1 MTKQNRR
8 ARLLIAVFAVAFAV
22 VVAFEFRPRP
32 ADGVAVPPLART
44 DVNAVVESTGGR
56 VMRFKREHE
65 DVSVEYDRQLTYA
78 DGSTKLLGVKVS
90 TDERGGGRA
99 FTVTGKEGQVGQ
111 NDSVV
116 ALNGDVKLVASDG
129 FTAKT
134 EHATYNDGDGLV
146 RAPGLVEF
154 AHDRMSG
161 SGVGMTYDKNLDV
174 LSILDQAVLHMAPDR
189 NGAATAEVASSAA
202 TFARREKN
210 VRFERGL
217 KIQRA
222 GQVIEA
228 DAGVAYLT
236 PDEKRI
242 DKIELHGS
250 SRITGAKAGAGG
262 LQRMTGRDI
271 TLNYGSDGQAL
282 EHALVDGDAVIQ
294 LAGETG
300 RPGRQITAN
309 TVDIALAPDGST
321 PTAVVGRGAVTL
333 TFPAEQGVAARTI
346 QAATLD
352 AKGEPGRGLT
362 HAQFSGNVQYRE
374 RGGSADRTASSGTLD
389 IALKPGL
396 SAIEEA
402 RFAHAVRFEEG
413 KMATLSA
420 VARYDLD
427 KGLIELT
434 GAEPGAAAP
443 HVVNEQISVDATRI
457 DVTLVGPKMRA
468 LGNVKSVLQPPR
480 KGAQK
485 DDAKLPSLLKQD
497 QPVNVTGDDLNYDGV
512 GSKAVY
518 TGKAQLWQG
527 DTSVRADTL
536 VIDNK
541 TGDLNASGSVA
552 TSVMLE
558 QVDKDKKRER
568 VRSIATAKDFKYE
581 ESVRRATYS
590 DDAHLSGPQGDM
602 TAATIELY
610 LKPSGD
616 ELDRAEA
623 SDSLTLREQN
633 RKTVGSHMTYTAAD
647 ERYVVTGA
655 PVSIVDQC
663 GRETIGK
670 TLTFVKATDTID
682 VDGNERI
689 RTQTKGGG
697 KCQ

>member
-1 MTKQNRR
+1 MTKRNRR
-8 ARLLIAVFAVAFAV
+8 ARLIIAVFAVAFAV

-32 ADGVAVPPLART
+32 AISVAAPVART
-44 DVNAVVESTGGR
+44 DLKAVVESTGGR

-78 DGSTKLLGVKVS
+78 DGSTKLLGVKVT

-116 ALNGDVKLVASDG
+116 ALNGDVTLVASDG

-134 EHATYNDGDGLV
+134 EHATYSDSEGLV
-146 RAPGLVEF
+146 RAPGPVEF

-161 SGVGMTYDKNLDV
+161 SGVGMTYDKNRDI
-174 LSILDQAVLHMAPDR
+174 LSILDQAVVHMAPDR
-189 NGAATAEVASSAA
+189 ESGTSAEVASSAA

-217 KIQRA
+217 KSRRE
-222 GQVIEA
+222 GQLIEA

-242 DKIELHGS
+242 DQLELRGNS
-250 SRITGAKAGAGG
+250 SIARTNAGAGG

-271 TLNYGSDGQAL
+271 TLKYGSDGQAL
-282 EHALVDGDAVIQ
+282 QHALVDGDGVIQ

-309 TVDIALAPDGST
+309 TVDIVLAPDGST
-321 PTAVVGRGAVTL
+321 PTAVLGRGAVTL
-333 TFPAEQGVAARTI
+333 TFPADPGGAARTI
-346 QAATLD
+346 DAATLD

-362 HAQFSGNVQYRE
+362 SAQFNGNVRYRE
-374 RGGSADRTASSGTLD
+374 RSESIDRAVSSGALD
-389 IALKPGL
+389 VALKPGM
-396 SAIEEA
+396 SAIEVA

-413 KMATLSA
+413 KLATLSA
-420 VARYDLD
+420 TARYDLD
-427 KGLIELT
+427 KGIVELT
-434 GAEPGAAAP
+434 GAEAGIAAP

-457 DVTLVGPKMRA
+457 DVTLDGPKLRA
-468 LGNVKSVLQPPR
+468 VGNVKSVLQPPT
-480 KGAQK
+480 KAAQK
-485 DDAKLPSLLKQD
+485 NAARLPSLLKQD

-512 GSKAVY
+512 ASRAAY

-527 DTSVRADTL
+527 DTSVRGDSL
-536 VIDNK
+536 VIDSK
-541 TGDLNASGSVA
+541 TGDLDASGSVA

-568 VRSIATAKDFKYE
+568 VRSVATGKDFKYE

-590 DDAHLSGPQGDM
+590 GDAHLSGPQGEL

-610 LKPSGD
+610 LTPSGD

-623 SDSLTLREQN
+623 SDSLTLHEQN
-633 RKTVGSHMTYTAAD
+633 RKTVGSHMRYTAAD

-682 VDGNERI
+682 VDGNQRI

-697 KCQ
+697 KCP

>member
-1 MTKQNRR
+1 MSKRNRR
-8 ARLLIAVFAVAFAV
+8 ARLIIAVFAVAFAG
-22 VVAFEFRPRP
+22 VVAFQFRSRP
-32 ADGVAVPPLART
+32 ADGVAVPVART
-44 DVNAVVESTGGR
+44 DLKAVVESTGGHL
-56 VMRFKREHE
+56 MRFKREHE

-78 DGSTKLLGVKVS
+78 DGSTRLLGVKVS

-111 NDSVV
+111 NESVV

-134 EHATYNDGDGLV
+134 EHATYNDSEGLV
-146 RAPGLVEF
+146 RAPGPVEF

-161 SGVGMTYDKNLDV
+161 SGVGMTYDKNSDV

-189 NGAATAEVASSAA
+189 NGGAAAEVASSAA
-202 TFARREKN
+202 TFVRREKN

-217 KIQRA
+217 KVQRA

-242 DKIELHGS
+242 DRLELHGN
-250 SRITGAKAGAGG
+250 SRIAGANIGAGG
-262 LQRMTGRDI
+262 LQRMTGRDV
-271 TLNYGSDGQAL
+271 TLQYGSDGQAL
-282 EHALVDGDAVIQ
+282 QHALVDGDAVIQ
-294 LAGETG
+294 LAGDTK
-300 RPGRQITAN
+300 RPGPQITAN
-309 TVDIALAPDGST
+309 TVDIGLAPDGST

-333 TFPAEQGVAARTI
+333 TFPAEQAGVARTI
-346 QAATLD
+346 RAATLD

-362 HAQFSGNVQYRE
+362 NAQFNGKVQYRE
-374 RGGSADRTASSGTLD
+374 RGGSIDRAVSSGALD
-389 IALKPGL
+389 VALKPGL

-420 VARYDLD
+420 ASRYDLD

-434 GAEPGAAAP
+434 GAEPGVAAP

-457 DVTLVGPKMRA
+457 DVTLDGPKIRA
-468 LGNVKSVLQPPR
+468 VGNVKSVLQPPK
-480 KGAQK
+480 KGAQN
-485 DDAKLPSLLKQD
+485 DDARLPSLLKQD
-497 QPVNVTGDDLNYDGV
+497 QPVNVTGDDLNYDGAA
-512 GSKAVY
+512 SRAAY

-536 VIDNK
+536 VLDSK
-541 TGDLNASGSVA
+541 TGDLNATGSVA

-558 QVDKDKKRER
+558 QVDKDKNKER

-590 DDAHLSGPQGDM
+590 GDAHLSGPQGDL

-610 LKPSGD
+610 LTPRGE

-623 SDSLTLREQN
+623 SDSVTLREQN

-655 PVSIVDQC
+655 PVSIVDRC
-663 GRETIGK
+663 DRETIGK

-697 KCQ
+697 KCP